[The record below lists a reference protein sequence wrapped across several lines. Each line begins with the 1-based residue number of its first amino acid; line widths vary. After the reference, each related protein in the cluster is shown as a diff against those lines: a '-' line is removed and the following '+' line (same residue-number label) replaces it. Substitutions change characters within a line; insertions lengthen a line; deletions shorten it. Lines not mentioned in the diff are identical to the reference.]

1 MTENKTI
8 DILDIVLVLVQKWK
22 KVITIMGVFTLLGL
36 AVALLW
42 PKKFKTDLTYIINSG
57 NSINFSSGGLLS
69 GLANLSVSGDNVSS
83 DQTLVLLRSN
93 QIKDKMI
100 EEFNLFEVYSSDV
113 LENVREKLDNNIMIE
128 EMREGGIGFNAII
141 AVSFSVIDESPERS
155 FEMTKYLYSLLDS
168 VALSINKKNI
178 ESSYLMLQ
186 NRLDQ
191 NMLEME
197 QAEDSL
203 IAFQEANG
211 ILQVE
216 EQARA
221 MVENIA
227 EIKSA
232 MVEKEIEMALFKQT
246 LGVESSRY
254 KTAQVAYKELTS
266 LYDGYLNKES
276 SLESQGD
283 IFKSVSEMPPLF
295 AEYYR
300 LFQEVEIQQ
309 EIYKVLYPQY
319 EQQKLN
325 FNEINSGLS
334 LIDEPTLPTYKFYP
348 KRAFIVIAFFLLGFI
363 VLLLRLWYEHWVA
376 HIRETQPELYD
387 KLRTLPFVKG

>member
-1 MTENKTI
+1 MTEHKTI
-8 DILDIVLVLVQKWK
+8 DLLDIVLVLVQNRK
-22 KVITIMGVFTLLGL
+22 KVIAIMSLFTLLGL

-42 PKKFKTDLTYIINSG
+42 PKKYKTDLTYINSG

-100 EEFNLFEVYSSDV
+100 EEFDLFEVYSSDI
-113 LENVREKLDNNIMIE
+113 LENVREKLDNNIMIKE
-128 EMREGGIGFNAII
+128 VREGGIGFNAII
-141 AVSFSVIDESPERS
+141 AISFSVIDKSPERS

-178 ESSYLMLQ
+178 ESSYLMLE
-186 NRLDQ
+186 NRLNQ

-203 IAFQEANG
+203 IVFQEANG

-216 EQARA
+216 EQARAA

-232 MVEKEIEMALFKQT
+232 MVEKEIE
-246 LGVESSRY
+246 
-254 KTAQVAYKELTS
+254 
-266 LYDGYLNKES
+266 S
-276 SLESQGD
+276 SL
-283 IFKSVSEMPPLF
+283 
-295 AEYYR
+295 
-300 LFQEVEIQQ
+300 
-309 EIYKVLYPQY
+309 
-319 EQQKLN
+319 
-325 FNEINSGLS
+325 
-334 LIDEPTLPTYKFYP
+334 
-348 KRAFIVIAFFLLGFI
+348 
-363 VLLLRLWYEHWVA
+363 
-376 HIRETQPELYD
+376 
-387 KLRTLPFVKG
+387 

>member
-186 NRLDQ
+186 NRLEQ

-232 MVEKEIEMALFKQT
+232 MVEKEIERALFKQT

-254 KTAQVAYKELTS
+254 KTVQVAYEELTS

-276 SLESQGD
+276 S
-283 IFKSVSEMPPLF
+283 
-295 AEYYR
+295 
-300 LFQEVEIQQ
+300 
-309 EIYKVLYPQY
+309 
-319 EQQKLN
+319 
-325 FNEINSGLS
+325 
-334 LIDEPTLPTYKFYP
+334 
-348 KRAFIVIAFFLLGFI
+348 
-363 VLLLRLWYEHWVA
+363 
-376 HIRETQPELYD
+376 
-387 KLRTLPFVKG
+387 

>member
-1 MTENKTI
+1 MTEHKTI
-8 DILDIVLVLVQKWK
+8 DLLDIVLVLVQKWK
-22 KVITIMGVFTLLGL
+22 KVMAIMGFFTLLGL

-42 PKKFKTDLTYIINSG
+42 PKKYKTDLTYIINSG

-100 EEFNLFEVYSSDV
+100 EEFDLFEVYSSDV

-178 ESSYLMLQ
+178 ESSYLMLE
-186 NRLDQ
+186 NRLNQ

-203 IAFQEANG
+203 IAFQEVNG

-216 EQARA
+216 EQAKA

-254 KTAQVAYKELTS
+254 KTAQVAYEELGS
-266 LYDGYLNKES
+266 LYDGYLNQES

-283 IFKSVSEMPPLF
+283 IFKSVNEMPPLF

-300 LFQEVEIQQ
+300 LFREVEIQQ

-348 KRAFIVIAFFLLGFI
+348 KRAFIVIAFFLVGFI

-376 HIRETQPELYD
+376 HIRQTQPELYE
-387 KLRTLPFVKG
+387 KLLTLPFIKG

>member
-128 EMREGGIGFNAII
+128 EMREGGIGFNTII

-254 KTAQVAYKELTS
+254 KTAQVAYEELTS

-295 AEYYR
+295 A
-300 LFQEVEIQQ
+300 
-309 EIYKVLYPQY
+309 
-319 EQQKLN
+319 
-325 FNEINSGLS
+325 
-334 LIDEPTLPTYKFYP
+334 
-348 KRAFIVIAFFLLGFI
+348 
-363 VLLLRLWYEHWVA
+363 
-376 HIRETQPELYD
+376 
-387 KLRTLPFVKG
+387 

>member
-1 MTENKTI
+1 MTEHKTI
-8 DILDIVLVLVQKWK
+8 DLLDIVLILVQKWK
-22 KVITIMGVFTLLGL
+22 KVIAIMGFFTLLGL

-42 PKKFKTDLTYIINSG
+42 PKKYKTDLTYIINSG
-57 NSINFSSGGLLS
+57 NSINLSSGGLLS
-69 GLANLSVSGDNVSS
+69 GLSNLSVSGDRVTS

-100 EEFNLFEVYSSDV
+100 EEFDLFEVYSSDV
-113 LENVREKLDNNIMIE
+113 LENVREKFDNNFMIE
-128 EMREGGIGFNAII
+128 EIREGGIGFNGIV
-141 AVSFSVIDESPERS
+141 AVSFSMIDESPQRS

-168 VALSINKKNI
+168 AALSINKKNI
-178 ESSYLMLQ
+178 ESSFLMLE

-197 QAEDSL
+197 QAEDFL
-203 IAFQEANG
+203 IAFQETNG

-232 MVEKEIEMALFKQT
+232 MVEKQIEMALLMQT

-254 KTAQVAYKELTS
+254 KTANVAYEELVS
-266 LYDGYLNKES
+266 LYNGYLKKES

-300 LFQEVEIQQ
+300 LFREAEIQH

-325 FNEINSGLS
+325 FSEINSGLS

-363 VLLLRLWYEHWVA
+363 VLLLLLWYEHWVT
-376 HIRETQPELYD
+376 HIRQTQPELYE
-387 KLRTLPFVKG
+387 KLLTLPFVKG

>member
-69 GLANLSVSGDNVSS
+69 GLANLSASGNNVSS

-203 IAFQEANG
+203 ILFQEANG

-254 KTAQVAYKELTS
+254 KTAQVAYEELTS

-300 LFQEVEIQQ
+300 LFREVEIQQ

-387 KLRTLPFVKG
+387 KLLTLPFVKG

>member
-1 MTENKTI
+1 
-8 DILDIVLVLVQKWK
+8 
-22 KVITIMGVFTLLGL
+22 
-36 AVALLW
+36 
-42 PKKFKTDLTYIINSG
+42 
-57 NSINFSSGGLLS
+57 
-69 GLANLSVSGDNVSS
+69 
-83 DQTLVLLRSN
+83 
-93 QIKDKMI
+93 MI

-186 NRLDQ
+186 NRLVQ

-227 EIKSA
+227 EIKFHSTL
-232 MVEKEIEMALFKQT
+232 VLIAL
-246 LGVESSRY
+246 G
-254 KTAQVAYKELTS
+254 A
-266 LYDGYLNKES
+266 
-276 SLESQGD
+276 
-283 IFKSVSEMPPLF
+283 
-295 AEYYR
+295 
-300 LFQEVEIQQ
+300 
-309 EIYKVLYPQY
+309 
-319 EQQKLN
+319 
-325 FNEINSGLS
+325 
-334 LIDEPTLPTYKFYP
+334 
-348 KRAFIVIAFFLLGFI
+348 
-363 VLLLRLWYEHWVA
+363 
-376 HIRETQPELYD
+376 
-387 KLRTLPFVKG
+387 

>member
-254 KTAQVAYKELTS
+254 KTAQVAYEELTS

-295 AEYYR
+295 VEYYR
-300 LFQEVEIQQ
+300 LFREVEIQQ

-387 KLRTLPFVKG
+387 KLLTLPFVKG